1 MDRYFYSVEL
11 DDDGDKIIH
20 MSGNVYLNDVDETET
35 NYRCAEWTWLYI
47 EIDELKEMIEKGWF
61 YEYLC
66 ERVAYL
72 GDHTEAEAIE
82 ICEHYFGGKPGDY
95 LHIADVNEE
104 TPCGHYWYSCG
115 EE

>member
-11 DDDGDKIIH
+11 DDDGDKVVHI
-20 MSGNVYLNDVDETET
+20 SGNVYLNDVDETET

-47 EIDELKEMIEKGWF
+47 EIDELKEMLEQDWF

-82 ICEHYFGGKPGDY
+82 ICEHYFDEKPGTY
-95 LHIADVNEE
+95 LHIAEVNEE
-104 TPCGHYWYSCG
+104 TPCGDYWFES
-115 EE
+115 